1 MNKLVF
7 GLVVFGVLVI
17 AAPASAQVFIGA
29 DSGGAGVQLGP
40 VGVGV
45 GPRFSDDSYYHRRGY
60 DANAYHGGDC
70 RLIRSRVVT
79 PSGRVVVRTRSKAAS
94 TAEEI
99 SAIQDLMVD
108 LQKRLQRLGGTTNRE
123 FSGAS
128 GDVNEFVSD
137 ALNGIIARI
146 RNGADSVSSK
156 ATHLGSDVFKK
167 ISDEVEQRP
176 FTMLAI
182 AAGVGF

>member
-1 MNKLVF
+1 M
-7 GLVVFGVLVI
+7 
-17 AAPASAQVFIGA
+17 
-29 DSGGAGVQLGP
+29 
-40 VGVGV
+40 
-45 GPRFSDDSYYHRRGY
+45 
-60 DANAYHGGDC
+60 
-70 RLIRSRVVT
+70 T
-79 PSGRVVVRTRSKAAS
+79 TRSKAAS
-94 TAEEI
+94 TAEEIEEI

-108 LQKRLQRLGGTTNRE
+108 LQKRLQRFGGATNRE

-146 RNGADSVSSK
+146 RDGADSVSSK

-167 ISDEVEQRP
+167 VSDEVEQRP

-182 AAGVGF
+182 AAGVGFILGLARR

>member
-1 MNKLVF
+1 M
-7 GLVVFGVLVI
+7 
-17 AAPASAQVFIGA
+17 
-29 DSGGAGVQLGP
+29 
-40 VGVGV
+40 
-45 GPRFSDDSYYHRRGY
+45 SYTFTQSEARM
-60 DANAYHGGDC
+60 
-70 RLIRSRVVT
+70 T
-79 PSGRVVVRTRSKAAS
+79 TRSKAAS

-108 LQKRLQRLGGTTNRE
+108 LQKRLQRFGGATNRE

-167 ISDEVEQRP
+167 VSDEVEQRP

-182 AAGVGF
+182 AAGVGFILGLARR

>member
-1 MNKLVF
+1 MSRTF
-7 GLVVFGVLVI
+7 TQSE
-17 AAPASAQVFIGA
+17 ASM
-29 DSGGAGVQLGP
+29 
-40 VGVGV
+40 
-45 GPRFSDDSYYHRRGY
+45 
-60 DANAYHGGDC
+60 
-70 RLIRSRVVT
+70 T
-79 PSGRVVVRTRSKAAS
+79 TRSKAAS

-108 LQKRLQRLGGTTNRE
+108 LQKRLHRLSGATNRE

-146 RNGADSVSSK
+146 RNGADSVSRK

-167 ISDEVEQRP
+167 VSDEVEQRP

-182 AAGVGF
+182 AAGVGFILGMARR